1 MEAKYKLILQDIDAV
16 IARDP
21 ATRNRTEAVLLSS
34 GLHAILIYRLSH
46 YLWKRNFRLTSRI
59 ISQIGRF
66 LTGVEIHPGAR
77 IGKGFFIDHG
87 MGVVIGET
95 AEIGNNVTLYHDVTL
110 GGTTVFDK
118 NGKVTTKRH
127 PTIGNNVII
136 GSGSQVLGPIKVGNN
151 VKIGSNAIVTKDV
164 APDTTVIGLAAHRVE
179 DLKKNRR
186 FCAYGLNGEV
196 EECISA
202 DSLYQEVRT
211 LRKELEEIK
220 KSRPE
225 SREN

>member
-1 MEAKYKLILQDIDAV
+1 MESKYKLILQDIDAV

-21 ATRNRTEAVLLSS
+21 ATRNRTEAILLSS

-136 GSGSQVLGPIKVGNN
+136 GSGSQVLGPIKVGTRQGDAENRSHRYRSG
-151 VKIGSNAIVTKDV
+151 GSQS
-164 APDTTVIGLAAHRVE
+164 R
-179 DLKKNRR
+179 
-186 FCAYGLNGEV
+186 
-196 EECISA
+196 
-202 DSLYQEVRT
+202 
-211 LRKELEEIK
+211 
-220 KSRPE
+220 RPE
-225 SREN
+225 EKPPFLCLRTERRG